1 MNRFHSISRFF
12 PPLPALHRLAPL
24 HPRRHGLGRRFASLR
39 HRRRPVVP
47 VRLLGCFHGLCQWAS
62 LPLAIWLSNGWVGL
76 LANWQELS
84 GVSSLLEK
92 PAAESKGILPTPVS
106 CGEIL
111 AGGASCAAVKS
122 EAR

>member
-1 MNRFHSISRFF
+1 MNRTHSISRLF
-12 PPLPALHRLAPL
+12 LPQSALDRFAPL
-24 HPRRHGLGRRFASLR
+24 HARRRGLGRRFADLR
-39 HRRRPVVP
+39 DRREPVVP
-47 VRLLGCFHGLCQWAS
+47 AKLLGCFYRLSQWAS

-84 GVSSLLEK
+84 GMSSLLEK
-92 PAAESKGILPTPVS
+92 SATGSNAIMPTPVS